1 MPKLILIIEDD
12 RDVAESVAEVLEAS
26 GYSTAI
32 AGNGR
37 EALDHLHSNDL
48 PDLILLDMMMP
59 VMDGW
64 QFREEQ
70 RRSPPLDAVPVVVVT
85 ADGNAR
91 AKAAAIQAAGQVQKP
106 VTIDSLLDEVERIC
120 GVPGA

>member
-1 MPKLILIIEDD
+1 MSKLILIVEDD
-12 RDVAESVAEVLEAS
+12 LDVAESVAEVLESA
-26 GYSTAI
+26 GYCTAI

-37 EALDHLHSNDL
+37 EALDQLRQDHH

-70 RRSPPLDAVPVVVVT
+70 RKLPVLDSIPVVTVT
-85 ADGNAR
+85 ADGDAR
-91 AKAAAIQAAGQVQKP
+91 RKAASIQAAGHLIKP
-106 VTIDSLLDEVERIC
+106 VTIDTLLDEVERIC
-120 GVPGA
+120 GLPDA